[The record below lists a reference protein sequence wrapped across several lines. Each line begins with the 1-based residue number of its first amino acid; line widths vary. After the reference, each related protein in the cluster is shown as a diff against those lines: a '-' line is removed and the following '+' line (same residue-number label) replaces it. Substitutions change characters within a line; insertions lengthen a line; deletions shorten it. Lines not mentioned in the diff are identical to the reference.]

1 MRKKWI
7 KLILVFT
14 LIMTGVA
21 AFKSDVKAASPHAVE
36 SSVSN
41 AWNSGNV
48 KLGSKSNS
56 WTGGTRLVY
65 DVYSSKY
72 QSNGWEIQSRNF
84 TGTTKKYLKFSGW
97 AVLAGYKRHTSSNQS
112 THIVLKKT
120 SGSSGV
126 GTTKIYNTI
135 PISID
140 ATEDLEYNNQG
151 SGVWN
156 ECSASARNK
165 NNTTCNMRYDDV
177 GFTAYIPLD
186 EIFASQKEDAEWK
199 LYIVKRVDNQIVYSS
214 LIVPFEFSALS
225 YNSGKVDLSSGTNT
239 RLLRMNDYPVIR
251 RNYPRQPASSAPNVY
266 FTNGNY
272 YTSIDMEESKT
283 AVWYGVNYGG
293 TKKWA
298 NTVYWTFGG
307 SQAVL
312 SYTPPPDTQPPIH
325 ISHEL
330 INERYKNG
338 NDFWVQPNDQVYIR
352 LRQRDPDSGN
362 LFQYLRLDGSGQDVR
377 SQHDFMGSSSNHN
390 DFQTSSNLD
399 INSAAREE
407 NTSYGKVKW
416 GVVPKIHGDSFN
428 VLYYYRDKDNNSV
441 GYDDT
446 GMNLRVDGV
455 APQLT
460 SSGVYNYRY
469 KNGSDYW
476 VRPNDQINV
485 KIRQYDPHSGNN
497 TQYLRLLGSGQDVR
511 SSHIFSYWEGY
522 NDQFMTSTHAAIDSA
537 NREEHSGAYSKVDW
551 GITAKT
557 HGDSYAIQ
565 YYTKDNVSNVD
576 GYNNIGANLRVDG
589 VAPTVQFRNS
599 ADTADYT
606 GRDWAFSPVDVR
618 LKFNDSDSGYKR
630 SRYSWSTSS
639 STPSSWSSWSTSSN
653 YSVSKASKGEW
664 YLHIQAEDHVG
675 NVVTTYKGPYKYH
688 QINLTAQSIEL
699 LDLNNQPMSSLIKGN
714 KYIAKIVYQNTGDT
728 IADAHKVNLTDNGQ
742 YLNYVSEGKLW
753 PGDTRTSYIEFTAN
767 SSGSSR
773 TFTSNV
779 DAGNLVEETN
789 ENDNDVSKT
798 IKVNDPN
805 LKGLS
810 TRVLTP
816 TGYDI
821 NEFVYGDTVRV
832 VGYIHSDAP
841 LGTVNHTHVLNGK
854 TQGNITAIDYPS
866 AMNRSVVKE
875 YKNLAPGD
883 YSVKAFAD
891 YDNRIIESNEGDNY
905 SSTAYFTVKDRNLTA
920 DSIEIL
926 DINDKPVDHLTI
938 GEKYHARFTY
948 TNTGE
953 VTVGNHINKMFENNT
968 YRAGGTT
975 SSSLDAGKTRVQTWE
990 FTPKSKG
997 NVTFKGHVNETKQVI
1012 ESNYNDNTV
1021 STSIYV
1027 NEKPEITLTYNPSD
1041 VFEGDKVEVCA
1052 IPTDA
1057 DGDPLEVTIEMNEK
1071 SSGFVEVLN
1080 KTNLSSG
1087 QKVCYYLNQSEVGD
1101 YEFKATVDDGYDSS
1115 DVTISFYSKPL
1126 TIIGQVLHTP
1136 DWLKLHQSKGNRIDE
1151 FYSGEKFVLVA
1162 NTTNYPISNLSV
1174 TMNAVQKKGTI
1185 YKPKIP
1191 IPYTSGTR
1199 HQTEY
1204 EDPMLMETGTALKN
1218 GPAEFHFEVEYTN
1231 GTVKTDDVTIQ
1242 IIGDVF
1248 EYFKM
1253 HRIY

>member
-1 MRKKWI
+1 MSKKWI
-7 KLILVFT
+7 KIILVFT

-156 ECSASARNK
+156 ECSASATNK
-165 NNTTCNMRYDDV
+165 NNTTCNMRYEDV

-225 YNSGKVDLSSGTNT
+225 YNTGKVDLSSGTNT

-251 RNYPRQPASSAPNVY
+251 RDYPRQSASSAPNVY

-293 TKKWA
+293 AKKWA

-312 SYTPPPDTQPPIH
+312 SYTPPPLNIYGEGTEVYNDAGTEQYTFEYGEPITVRGYISSNQSIGMVNHTQ
-325 ISHEL
+325 SL
-330 INERYKNG
+330 NG
-338 NDFWVQPNDQVYIR
+338 KYQ
-352 LRQRDPDSGN
+352 GN
-362 LFQYLRLDGSGQDVR
+362 VR
-377 SQHDFMGSSSNHN
+377 SIDYPGA
-390 DFQTSSNLD
+390 TTRWITKTYTNLAPGTYTVRAIAD
-399 INSAAREE
+399 
-407 NTSYGKVKW
+407 
-416 GVVPKIHGDSFN
+416 
-428 VLYYYRDKDNNSV
+428 
-441 GYDDT
+441 YDD
-446 GMNLRVDGV
+446 
-455 APQLT
+455 
-460 SSGVYNYRY
+460 
-469 KNGSDYW
+469 
-476 VRPNDQINV
+476 QI
-485 KIRQYDPHSGNN
+485 P
-497 TQYLRLLGSGQDVR
+497 
-511 SSHIFSYWEGY
+511 E
-522 NDQFMTSTHAAIDSA
+522 
-537 NREEHSGAYSKVDW
+537 
-551 GITAKT
+551 
-557 HGDSYAIQ
+557 
-565 YYTKDNVSNVD
+565 SNE
-576 GYNNIGANLRVDG
+576 
-589 VAPTVQFRNS
+589 S
-599 ADTADYT
+599 
-606 GRDWAFSPVDVR
+606 
-618 LKFNDSDSGYKR
+618 
-630 SRYSWSTSS
+630 
-639 STPSSWSSWSTSSN
+639 
-653 YSVSKASKGEW
+653 
-664 YLHIQAEDHVG
+664 
-675 NVVTTYKGPYKYH
+675 
-688 QINLTAQSIEL
+688 
-699 LDLNNQPMSSLIKGN
+699 
-714 KYIAKIVYQNTGDT
+714 
-728 IADAHKVNLTDNGQ
+728 DNGTKTATFIVKERNLQ
-742 YLNYVSEGKLW
+742 GGETKVL
-753 PGDTRTSYIEFTAN
+753 DTSDNEK
-767 SSGSSR
+767 SS
-773 TFTSNV
+773 F
-779 DAGNLVEETN
+779 
-789 ENDNDVSKT
+789 
-798 IKVNDPN
+798 I
-805 LKGLS
+805 
-810 TRVLTP
+810 
-816 TGYDI
+816 
-821 NEFVYGDTVRV
+821 YGETVRV
-832 VGYIHSDAP
+832 RGYIRSNAP
-841 LGTVNHTHVLNGK
+841 IETVNHTHSLNGIW
-854 TQGNITAIDYPS
+854 QGNVTAIDYPI
-866 AMNRSVVKE
+866 AQTRWIQKD
-875 YKNLAPGD
+875 YTNLLPGT
-883 YSVKAFAD
+883 YNVRAYAD
-891 YDNRIIESNEGDNY
+891 FDERIPESNEADNY
-905 SSTAYFTVKDRNLTA
+905 SATATFKVMDVNLTA
-920 DSIEIL
+920 DKLEIL
-926 DINDKPVDHLTI
+926 DLNDKPVSHITI
-938 GEKYHARFTY
+938 GDSYHAKLTY
-948 TNTGE
+948 SNTGQA
-953 VTVGNHINKMFENNT
+953 VVGEHVNNLYEDNT
-968 YRAGGTT
+968 FKVGTIKGTMNPGITRNEILEFTAKRAGTIFY
-975 SSSLDAGKTRVQTWE
+975 SA
-990 FTPKSKG
+990 
-997 NVTFKGHVNETKQVI
+997 HVNETKQVF
-1012 ESNYNDNTV
+1012 ESNFEDNTV

-1027 NEKPEITLTYNPSD
+1027 NTRPEITLSYDPSTIY
-1041 VFEGDKVEVCA
+1041 EGDRVKVCA
-1052 IPTDA
+1052 VATDA
-1057 DGDPLEVTIEMNEK
+1057 DGDLLDVTINMNKK
-1071 SSGFVEVLN
+1071 STGFIEVLN
-1080 KTNLSSG
+1080 KTDLSSG
-1087 QKVCYYLNQSEVGD
+1087 QDSCYYIDNTEVGK
-1101 YEFKATVDDGYDSS
+1101 YEFEAEVFDGYDKS
-1115 DVTISFYSKPL
+1115 DVTISFYSNPL
-1126 TIIGQVLHTP
+1126 TLIGQVLHTP
-1136 DWLKLHQSKGNRIDE
+1136 TWLKLHQAQGNLIEE

-1204 EDPMLMETGTALKN
+1204 EDPILMETGTALEN